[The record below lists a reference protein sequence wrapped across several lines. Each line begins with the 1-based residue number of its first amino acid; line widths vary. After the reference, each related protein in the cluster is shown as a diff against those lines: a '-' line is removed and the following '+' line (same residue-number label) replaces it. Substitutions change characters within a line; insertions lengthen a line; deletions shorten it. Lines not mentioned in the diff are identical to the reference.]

1 VDIETR
7 NIELEEPDL
16 LINPFMITVV
26 LHLFGIF
33 VNGKMMI
40 SRGNCDVMDV
50 FNCSMTSFYSKG
62 YYYHS

>member
-1 VDIETR
+1 MDIETR
-7 NIELEEPDL
+7 DIKLEEPDL
-16 LINPFMITVV
+16 LIDLFTITAV
-26 LHLFGIF
+26 LHLSGIF

-40 SRGNCDVMDV
+40 SRENCDVIDV